1 MVCCITVGKFDKY
14 FFAVLSGSIFCFLN
28 RLLNQYKCKLSKNAI
43 IHNIFISGS
52 KFLGIIPYLM
62 TRKLYKDTLKKERL
76 TKNDITGEAL
86 TNEIKRI
93 NEVRWRYLFLS
104 AFVFLLNQALFVI
117 TNPIKTNTPNLN
129 ILFTSLFYYL
139 FLKNRLYKHHYLSCA
154 LIIIIGVTID
164 LILGNLQND
173 VKTNIWLFLSRILRE
188 ILYSLSCTIDKY
200 VMERKFISVYLLL
213 LSNGIILF
221 IIFGIFAIF
230 DYFFIHLYKNYNDYF
245 REFNTIEL
253 LVALGVIITQFSLN
267 LCILLTNKY
276 YSPAIFLLYLFVAN

>member
-1 MVCCITVGKFDKY
+1 
-14 FFAVLSGSIFCFLN
+14 
-28 RLLNQYKCKLSKNAI
+28 
-43 IHNIFISGS
+43 
-52 KFLGIIPYLM
+52 M

-253 LVALGVIITQFSLN
+253 LVALGVIITQF
-267 LCILLTNKY
+267 
-276 YSPAIFLLYLFVAN
+276 

>member
-1 MVCCITVGKFDKY
+1 M
-14 FFAVLSGSIFCFLN
+14 
-28 RLLNQYKCKLSKNAI
+28 
-43 IHNIFISGS
+43 
-52 KFLGIIPYLM
+52 
-62 TRKLYKDTLKKERL
+62 
-76 TKNDITGEAL
+76 
-86 TNEIKRI
+86 
-93 NEVRWRYLFLS
+93 
-104 AFVFLLNQALFVI
+104 
-117 TNPIKTNTPNLN
+117 N

-139 FLKNRLYKHHYLSCA
+139 FFKNRLYKHHYLSCA

-188 ILYSLSCTIDKY
+188 ILYSLSSTIDKY

-245 REFNTIEL
+245 IEFNTIEL
-253 LVALGVIITQFSLN
+253 LVALGVIITQF
-267 LCILLTNKY
+267 
-276 YSPAIFLLYLFVAN
+276 